1 MRMRMMMRMMMRRRR
16 GLVIKMATKIVL
28 VVMKLPNWCNI
39 GMMRRRRWSKK
50 IETVTK
56 TVLVVVIMNSFV
68 ESIVFQGN

>member
-1 MRMRMMMRMMMRRRR
+1 MMRMMMRRRR

-39 GMMRRRRWSKK
+39 GMRRRRRKKK
-50 IETVTK
+50 IETVTEI
-56 TVLVVVIMNSFV
+56 VLVVVIMNSFV

>member
-1 MRMRMMMRMMMRRRR
+1 MTLAITDTR
-16 GLVIKMATKIVL
+16 LCQKLFIVL

-39 GMMRRRRWSKK
+39 GMMRRRSWSKK
-50 IETVTK
+50 IETVTG